1 MKKELREKR
10 KKLDEDYFSC
20 FVEVIK
26 YIRTL
31 NLSKYAFYSLRDK
44 ALEEIYEG
52 QMNDVRPE
60 KIFKHGLQPYFDKKA
75 NSLPKKTVL
84 ESSLT
89 FLFVFFSLF
98 SILLLFV
105 YILRFFLKTDLFYSQ
120 GIYLYVSPTN
130 LRNMSLYGFGGSIIA
145 SLIQRVEKKEKLIQI
160 IGICLVAIIF
170 VSILTILD
178 SKTEIITLNVILYL
192 GIFILISVLSYLGNE
207 IITRNAMKK

>member
-1 MKKELREKR
+1 M
-10 KKLDEDYFSC
+10 FS
-20 FVEVIK
+20 F
-26 YIRTL
+26 
-31 NLSKYAFYSLRDK
+31 
-44 ALEEIYEG
+44 
-52 QMNDVRPE
+52 
-60 KIFKHGLQPYFDKKA
+60 
-75 NSLPKKTVL
+75 
-84 ESSLT
+84 
-89 FLFVFFSLF
+89 FVFFSLF

-170 VSILTILD
+170 VTILTILD
-178 SKTEIITLNVILYL
+178 SKTEIIKLNVILYL

-207 IITRNAMKK
+207 IITRKAMKK